1 MKKNNSWNI
10 RRLVDKSFV
19 PSSQQTSL
27 LFCRLTFSDE
37 TIQEIV
43 GIFETNSI
51 EIRLQQSEV
60 NGLYEI
66 GSMMEHSCCPNVR
79 MSFDDKFNVSS
90 SKVEI
95 VYKERQVTFLSS
107 SKNSENLNFSTVHQQ
122 QQNSDFQNF
131 CWMIRTQPISL
142 LKLFLL

>member
-1 MKKNNSWNI
+1 MISFSSFFSSCASEAPPNSLDI
-10 RRLVDKSFV
+10 ILAATF
-19 PSSQQTSL
+19 
-27 LFCRLTFSDE
+27 LTPPKADE

-90 SKVEI
+90 S
-95 VYKERQVTFLSS
+95 
-107 SKNSENLNFSTVHQQ
+107 TVP
-122 QQNSDFQNF
+122 S
-131 CWMIRTQPISL
+131 PL
-142 LKLFLL
+142 